1 MFNDE
6 IINKIFE
13 SRYEKIEE
21 NIQEEYHKKIK
32 QIVTENKEERN
43 NIKMNIISELYYKEG
58 FKDGVNFIIKNMRK
72 WAKKSKIIAQKPCK
86 IRISII

>member
-72 WAKKSKIIAQKPCK
+72 
-86 IRISII
+86 